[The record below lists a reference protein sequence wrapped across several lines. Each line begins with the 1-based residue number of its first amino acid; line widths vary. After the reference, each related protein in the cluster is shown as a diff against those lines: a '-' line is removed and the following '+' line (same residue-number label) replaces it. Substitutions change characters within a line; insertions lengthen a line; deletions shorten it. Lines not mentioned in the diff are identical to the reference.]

1 MQIHRDFEQGSE
13 AWFRIKHG
21 KIGGTRAKGLYVDSE
36 TLTLDILSERVE
48 EFDEDDDDNYASE
61 AMMYGIDLE
70 PQARFE
76 LGKYTS
82 LFFEEVA
89 WIQSGIPILGVS
101 TDGLTKDETIACE
114 IKCPQRKKHV
124 LNCLE
129 PGISKDYIHQC
140 IHNFTCND
148 KLKTLYFASYRPQN
162 NLVPLSVRKLTRD
175 SIVDVGFKKDGKIW
189 EDRGK
194 GLKEYVDKSP
204 DLRTVQEWVEFSKI
218 EALKIEV
225 EVRKYI
231 EKLSF

>member
-1 MQIHRDFEQGSE
+1 MKIHRDFEQGSE

-70 PQARFE
+70 PQARYE
-76 LGKYTS
+76 LGKY
-82 LFFEEVA
+82 LGLYFEEVA
-89 WIQSGIPILGVS
+89 WVQSDIPILGVS
-101 TDGLTKDETIACE
+101 SDGLTKDERIGCE

-124 LNCLE
+124 LNCLDL
-129 PGISKDYIHQC
+129 GIPKDYIHQV

-148 KLKTLYFASYRPQN
+148 KLEVMNFASYRPQN
-162 NLVPLSVRKLTRD
+162 NYIPLAVRKITRD
-175 SIVDVGFKKDGKIW
+175 SIVDVGLKKKGKIW
-189 EDRGK
+189 EDRGH
-194 GLKEYVDKSP
+194 GLKEYVDNKP

-218 EALKIEV
+218 EALKIESDV
-225 EVRKYI
+225 KKYI
-231 EKLSF
+231 KELSF

>member
-1 MQIHRDFEQGSE
+1 MQIHRDFEQGTMP
-13 AWFRIKHG
+13 WFRIKHG

-70 PQARFE
+70 PQARAE
-76 LGKYTS
+76 LGRY
-82 LFFEEVA
+82 LGLYFEEAA
-89 WIQSGIPILGVS
+89 WIQSDIDSVGISP
-101 TDGLTKDETIACE
+101 DGITKCETIQAE

-124 LNCLE
+124 QNCLD

-140 IHNFTCND
+140 IHAFTVND

-162 NLVPLSVRKLTRD
+162 NIVPLSVRKLTRD

-204 DLRTVQEWVEFSKI
+204 DLRTVQEWVEFSKV
-218 EALKIEV
+218 EAIKIDMDV
-225 EVRKYI
+225 KKYI

>member
-1 MQIHRDFEQGSE
+1 MQIHRDIEQGSE

-48 EFDEDDDDNYASE
+48 AFDEDDEDNYASE

-70 PQARFE
+70 PQARYE
-76 LGKYTS
+76 LGKY
-82 LFFEEVA
+82 LRIHFEEVG
-89 WIQSGIPILGVS
+89 WVQSDMPILGVS
-101 TDGLTKDETIACE
+101 SDGLTKDDTIGCE
-114 IKCPQRKKHV
+114 LKCPQRKKHV
-124 LNCLE
+124 LNCLD
-129 PGISKDYIHQC
+129 PGVPKDYIHQC

-148 KLKTLYFASYRPQN
+148 KLKTFYFASYRPQN

-175 SIVDVGFKKDGKIW
+175 SIVDVGFKKDGKVW

-194 GLKEYVDKSP
+194 GLKEYVDKRP
-204 DLRTVQEWVEFSKI
+204 DLRTVQEWVEFCKI
-218 EALKIEV
+218 EALKIEIDV
-225 EVRKYI
+225 KKYI